1 MQKNNSYFAVL
12 IASTLLLIG
21 CTVLIPAT
29 AQEKHL
35 FKEGLAIG
43 GVHRYG
49 REALY
54 SDAIAQQLY
63 QGSLQPA
70 DGANFSFADGK
81 STATWKKI
89 SADSTGNF
97 RGAAMGSG
105 YLYLQ
110 YDAPKS
116 KTATLVVTGHAM
128 LYVNGAPH
136 AGDMYRYGWMHIPVD
151 LKKGKNEIYI
161 RSSGM
166 GRYASIGARLEF
178 PEKQYSLLQT
188 DPTLPFFIEGETKKS
203 LWAGIVVLNTSKLP
217 AKTLRIEAAVEGD
230 QLNTSLPA
238 VPEMMSRK
246 VPINIPV
253 PKQINK
259 GNYTL
264 NLKLYNGTK
273 LLDEKSFTMTAV
285 GKNDHAS
292 HTFISQIDGSVQ
304 YYAVAPQT
312 VPTAQP
318 ALFFSVHGAEVEA
331 ISQARAYAPK
341 AEGPVV
347 APTNRRPRGFNWED
361 WGRLDALEVLD
372 IAKQQYKP
380 DPRRIYLTG
389 HSMGG
394 HGTWYLGA
402 TYAGQWAAIA
412 PCAGYPTMADY
423 GSHDGKVP
431 TTATSAVQQMLVRAA
446 HPGNTL
452 KLAQNYKAGGVYIF
466 HGDADPTV
474 SVDYARQMK
483 KVLAEFHPDFS
494 YYEYPGG
501 SHWFGN
507 ESVDW
512 PPIFDYFKLHKTPL
526 SKDVNE
532 IDFTTASVGISASHH
547 WIKLLQQQKP
557 FAFSNIQL
565 KRNWKTKRIE
575 GKTTNIER
583 LQIDLQDAEKGDT
596 INVSLDGTTLSH
608 IVSTPA
614 PLTLLQENG
623 QWKPTTAAAAAH
635 KGETRNGGFKEAFRH
650 NMVFVYG
657 TKGTAEENAWMKS
670 KARFDAESWYYRGNG
685 AVDIIADTD
694 FDAIAYANRGIVLF
708 GNMSNNTAAATLLKD
723 CPVQVQNGMARAG
736 TSSWAGDDLGIYQV
750 WPHPANTTTSVA
762 LIGGTGIKGMRAAEA
777 NQYFAG
783 GSGFPDYMVF
793 SLDMLSKGETA
804 IKATGYFNN
813 QWKLDNDT
821 VHQ

>member
-1 MQKNNSYFAVL
+1 MQQTKRHFRFL
-12 IASTLLLIG
+12 ITLAILINTTTLIST
-21 CTVLIPAT
+21 T
-29 AQEKHL
+29 AQEKYL

-54 SDAIAQQLY
+54 SDAVAQQLY
-63 QGSLQPA
+63 QGNLKPA
-70 DGANFSFADGK
+70 EEGVFGFADGK
-81 STATWKKI
+81 SNGTWKKI
-89 SADSTGNF
+89 SADSSGNF

-110 YDAPKS
+110 YNAPKNR
-116 KTATLVVTGHAM
+116 TAVLVVTGHAM
-128 LYVNGAPH
+128 LYFNGVPH
-136 AGDMYRYGWMHIPVD
+136 AGDMYRYGWMHIPVE
-151 LKKGKNEIYI
+151 LKKGNNEIYI

-178 PEKQYSLLQT
+178 PEKQHSLLNT
-188 DPTLPFFIEGETKKS
+188 DPTLPFFVEGESKES
-203 LWAGIVVLNTSKLP
+203 LWAGIVVLNTSKLA
-217 AKTLRIEAAVEGD
+217 AKTLRVEATVDGK
-230 QLNTSLPA
+230 QLNTAVPA

-246 VPINIPV
+246 VPVNIPV
-253 PKQINK
+253 PANIKK
-259 GNYTL
+259 GSYPVNM
-264 NLKLYNGTK
+264 KLYDGSK
-273 LLDEKSFTMTAV
+273 LLDEKVFAVTAV
-285 GKNDHAS
+285 RKNEHAS

-312 VPTAQP
+312 VPTQNP

-372 IAKQQYKP
+372 IAKQRYLP

-423 GSHDGKVP
+423 GSHDGRVP
-431 TTATSAVQQMLVRAA
+431 TTATSPMQQMLVRAA

-452 KLAQNYKAGGVYIF
+452 KLAKNYKAGGVYIF

-474 SVDYARQMK
+474 SVEYARQMK

-512 PPIFDYFKLHKTPL
+512 PPIFDYFKLHTTPQ
-526 SKDVNE
+526 SKDVHT
-532 IDFTTASVGISASHH
+532 IDFTTASVGISSTHH

-557 FAFSNIQL
+557 FDFSSVQL
-565 KRNWKTKRIE
+565 KRNSKTKTVE
-575 GKTTNIER
+575 GNTTNIAL
-583 LQIDLQDAEKGDT
+583 LQINLQDFNMGDT
-596 INVSLDGTTLSH
+596 LLVSLDGTKISH
-608 IVSTPA
+608 LITNNS
-614 PLTLLQENG
+614 PLILRNENG
-623 QWKPTTAAAAAH
+623 QWRKAGAADAQE
-635 KGETRNGGFKEAFRH
+635 KGEKRNGGFKEAFRH
-650 NMVFVYG
+650 KMVFVYG
-657 TKGTAEENAWMKS
+657 TKGTPEENAWMKN

-685 AVDIIADTD
+685 AVDMVADTE
-694 FDAIAYANRGIVLF
+694 FDAGVYANRGIVLF
-708 GNMSNNTAAATLLKD
+708 GNMSNNTAAASLLKD
-723 CPVQVQNGMARAG
+723 CPVQVQQGSAKAG
-736 TSSWAGDDLGIYQV
+736 NASWSGDDLGIYQV
-750 WPHPANTTTSVA
+750 WPNPTNDFTSIA

-783 GSGFPDYMVF
+783 GSGFPDYMIF
-793 SLDMLSKGETA
+793 SLDMLSKGEAA
-804 IKATGYFNN
+804 IKASGYFSN
-813 QWKLDNDT
+813 QWKLENDN